1 MTYRLIRIAIIGLS
15 LLLLAGCAT
24 VPRDPAARAEFK
36 ANNDPI
42 EPFNRKVFAF
52 NLTFD
57 RVLIKPLAKGY
68 RWAVP
73 DWIRDMVHQVVDNL
87 NEPIVMVNC
96 ILQVRLKDAAT
107 TGGRFIFNS
116 TFGAGGMADVTTD
129 WGMTEQVGDFG
140 QTLWSWHLPEGP
152 YLDIPIF
159 GPSNP
164 RDTVGQAVDIF
175 IDPFRYE
182 PLNDNYP
189 DAITTGRI
197 VAGGF
202 DQRERNLDSL
212 DEIQRESIDYYAS
225 LRSLY
230 RQNRAAE
237 LRGEKASTTLP
248 PAGFYDDPGS

>member
-1 MTYRLIRIAIIGLS
+1 MTRLIRITMIGLS
-15 LLLLAGCAT
+15 LLLMAGCAT

-42 EPFNRKVFAF
+42 EPLNRKVFAV

-57 RVLIKPLAKGY
+57 RALIKPLAKGY

-73 DWIRDMVHQVVDNL
+73 DWIRDTVRRVLDNL
-87 NEPIVMVNC
+87 NEPLVMANC
-96 ILQVRLKDAAT
+96 ILQARLTAAAT
-107 TGGRFIFNS
+107 TGGRFIVNS
-116 TFGAGGMADVTTD
+116 TFGAGGIADVATD
-129 WGMTEQVGDFG
+129 WEMPKQVGDFG

-152 YLDIPIF
+152 YLVIPIF

-164 RDTVGQAVDIF
+164 RDTVGQAVDIYL
-175 IDPFRYE
+175 DPFRYV
-182 PLNDNYP
+182 PANDNFP
-189 DAITTGRI
+189 DAVTTGRI
-197 VAGGF
+197 IANGV
-202 DQRERNLDSL
+202 DQRERNLESL

-248 PAGFYDDPGS
+248 PAGFYDDPGN